1 MFTSGNPG
9 RWRIIRKGHKPKAS
23 MTNFLHILHIPEQM
37 AWVEKKKL
45 VKTVK
50 IIQLYCP
57 AREHSL
63 EVSMNK
69 SKSHLSICHSSLILW
84 VHNYKKGRELYPLQK
99 YSTLAF
105 FLRTGKKI
113 HRISSEELTTSIS
126 NYNQSYNYMCLY
138 VCSQSVTSDAL
149 KWITRYNWKRAAF
162 WTISIMVYILK

>member
-69 SKSHLSICHSSLILW
+69 SRSHLSICHSSLILESITTRTEGNCTLCRNTELW
-84 VHNYKKGRELYPLQK
+84 HSFSEQGRKYTEFHLKSSQPQLATTINYTIK
-99 YSTLAF
+99 
-105 FLRTGKKI
+105 
-113 HRISSEELTTSIS
+113 
-126 NYNQSYNYMCLY
+126 C
-138 VCSQSVTSDAL
+138 VCMFVATSDVL
-149 KWITRYNWKRAAF
+149 KWITRYNWKRAA
-162 WTISIMVYILK
+162 L